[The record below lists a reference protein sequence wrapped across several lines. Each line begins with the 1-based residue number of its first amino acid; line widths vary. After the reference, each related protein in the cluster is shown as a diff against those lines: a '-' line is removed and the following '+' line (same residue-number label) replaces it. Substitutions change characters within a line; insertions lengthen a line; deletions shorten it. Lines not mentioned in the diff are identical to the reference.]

1 MFLALLYRA
10 NEMALTAASMLSKI
24 KAARVAL
31 AQTSDAG
38 TAESNSDAAMLAFCQ
53 GIIDEIVE
61 NSELVPVSKD
71 SGAAGAGII
80 TGKVK

>member
-1 MFLALLYRA
+1 MAMTAEGMLA
-10 NEMALTAASMLSKI
+10 KI

-38 TAESNSDAAMLAFCQ
+38 VAAANSDAAVLALCQ
-53 GIIDEIVE
+53 GIIAEIVA
-61 NSELVPVSKD
+61 NAELVPVSTD
-71 SGAAGAGII
+71 SGAAGSGII

>member
-1 MFLALLYRA
+1 
-10 NEMALTAASMLSKI
+10 MAMTAASMLSKI

-38 TAESNSDAAMLAFCQ
+38 AAATNSDAAMLALCQ
-53 GIIDEIVE
+53 GIINEIIE
-61 NSELVPVSKD
+61 NSELVPASKD

>member
-1 MFLALLYRA
+1 
-10 NEMALTAASMLSKI
+10 MAMSAASMLAKI

-38 TAESNSDAAMLAFCQ
+38 TAAANADAAMLALCQ
-53 GIIDEIVE
+53 GIIDEIVA